1 MSSHFFPLTLVECI
15 KKKKT
20 QMVNRLTVLYYWN
33 HHMCVVNEGNFLF
46 LKVYIEEINRSIIE
60 LVIRSI
66 GHAMTVLCALSIGN
80 RCTFLCNV
88 IIKKKCVLVHI
99 HLLCFFYVA
108 PVESSYKFFFR
119 CYLWFIRP
127 TIFHYSSFAHH
138 FLLFFLS
145 SFASLWR
152 VMMFLIIPI
161 NSLQSVHAA
170 CNKLFSNI
178 DYTNT

>member
-108 PVESSYKFFFR
+108 PVESSYKFFFDVIYDSYAQQFSIILLSR
-119 CYLWFIRP
+119 IISYFFFSLHSLHYGALWC
-127 TIFHYSSFAHH
+127 
-138 FLLFFLS
+138 FLLFQLTHYSRFMPH
-145 SFASLWR
+145 
-152 VMMFLIIPI
+152 V
-161 NSLQSVHAA
+161 
-170 CNKLFSNI
+170 
-178 DYTNT
+178 TNFFQI